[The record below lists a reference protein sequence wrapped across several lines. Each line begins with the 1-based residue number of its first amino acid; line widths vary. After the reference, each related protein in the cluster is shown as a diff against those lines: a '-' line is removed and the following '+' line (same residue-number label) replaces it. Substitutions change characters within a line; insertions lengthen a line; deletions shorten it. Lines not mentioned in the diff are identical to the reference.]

1 VELKILQKMYDL
13 ILYIYPVLV
22 QFPKSEKFAM
32 VAEIK
37 NTCFEILKL
46 ITRANKEKQKLE
58 HLRQL
63 DASLELLRTQVR
75 LSVDLKF
82 IPTKKYEV
90 ISRHLAEVGKM
101 LGGWI
106 RSSNINNSRAYGII
120 CL

>member
-1 VELKILQKMYDL
+1 MYDL

-37 NTCFEILKL
+37 KTCFDILRL

-63 DASLELLRTQVR
+63 DASLELLRTQIR

-90 ISRHLAEVGKM
+90 ISKHLAEVGKM

-106 RSSNINNSRAYGII
+106 RSSK
-120 CL
+120 L

>member
-37 NTCFEILKL
+37 KTCFDILRL

-63 DASLELLRTQVR
+63 DASLELLRTQIR

-90 ISRHLAEVGKM
+90 ISKHLAEVGKM

-106 RSSNINNSRAYGII
+106 RSSK
-120 CL
+120 L

>member
-1 VELKILQKMYDL
+1 MYDL

-37 NTCFEILKL
+37 KTCFDILRL

-63 DASLELLRTQVR
+63 DASLELLRTQIR

-106 RSSNINNSRAYGII
+106 RSSK
-120 CL
+120 L

>member
-1 VELKILQKMYDL
+1 MQKMYDL

-22 QFPKSEKFAM
+22 QFPKSEKFSM

-37 NTCFEILKL
+37 KSCFEILRL

-58 HLRQL
+58 HLRKL
-63 DASLELLRTQVR
+63 DANLELLRTQIR

-82 IPTKKYEV
+82 IPIKKYEV
-90 ISRHLAEVGKM
+90 ISKYLAEIGRM

-106 RSSNINNSRAYGII
+106 KSSNINNSRAYGII

>member
-1 VELKILQKMYDL
+1 MELKILQKMYDL

-37 NTCFEILKL
+37 KTCFEILRL

-63 DASLELLRTQVR
+63 DASLELLRTQIR

-90 ISRHLAEVGKM
+90 ISIHLAEVGKM

-106 RSSNINNSRAYGII
+106 RSSK
-120 CL
+120 L

>member
-1 VELKILQKMYDL
+1 MELKILQKMYDL
-13 ILYIYPVLV
+13 ILYIYPILV
-22 QFPKSEKFAM
+22 QFPKSEKFVM

-37 NTCFEILKL
+37 KTCFEILKL

-90 ISRHLAEVGKM
+90 VSKHLAEVGKM

-106 RSSNINNSRAYGII
+106 RSSK
-120 CL
+120 L

>member
-1 VELKILQKMYDL
+1 
-13 ILYIYPVLV
+13 
-22 QFPKSEKFAM
+22 M

-37 NTCFEILKL
+37 KTCFDILRL

-63 DASLELLRTQVR
+63 DASLELLRTQIR

-90 ISRHLAEVGKM
+90 ISKHLAEVGKM

-106 RSSNINNSRAYGII
+106 RSSK
-120 CL
+120 L

>member
-1 VELKILQKMYDL
+1 MELKILQKMYDL

-37 NTCFEILKL
+37 KTCFDILRL

-63 DASLELLRTQVR
+63 DASLELLRTQIR

-90 ISRHLAEVGKM
+90 ISKHLAEVGKM

-106 RSSNINNSRAYGII
+106 RSSK
-120 CL
+120 L